1 MNRQWPLA
9 THCACAHK
17 MSIRQIQVEVTLY
30 NGSKPIAEA
39 EMSKIEAAIIPN
51 DFRGRKI
58 NNRQE
63 TSLRQRE
70 RGRVMH
76 AGMASGLKRRF
87 DDDDDDLSHFARCL
101 KYRLVMTSMICVTL
115 KMTGLTSMHHAP
127 SFAALTSVVHLPT
140 SKIIVRNHRF
150 SCHFLNNVGGNQN

>member
-1 MNRQWPLA
+1 MHTVQ
-9 THCACAHK
+9 
-17 MSIRQIQVEVTLY
+17 S
-30 NGSKPIAEA
+30 
-39 EMSKIEAAIIPN
+39 N

-101 KYRLVMTSMICVTL
+101 KYSLVMTSMICVTL
-115 KMTGLTSMHHAP
+115 RMTGLTSMHHAP

-140 SKIIVRNHRF
+140 SKIIG
-150 SCHFLNNVGGNQN
+150 LNIHVYMTSHYIRDAT

>member
-1 MNRQWPLA
+1 MQ
-9 THCACAHK
+9 
-17 MSIRQIQVEVTLY
+17 
-30 NGSKPIAEA
+30 
-39 EMSKIEAAIIPN
+39 
-51 DFRGRKI
+51 
-58 NNRQE
+58 
-63 TSLRQRE
+63 
-70 RGRVMH
+70 

-140 SKIIVRNHRF
+140 SKIIAPTKIDPRAAADTMTQVWYENLSGVVICPDNSNININGVVIGSRD
-150 SCHFLNNVGGNQN
+150 Q